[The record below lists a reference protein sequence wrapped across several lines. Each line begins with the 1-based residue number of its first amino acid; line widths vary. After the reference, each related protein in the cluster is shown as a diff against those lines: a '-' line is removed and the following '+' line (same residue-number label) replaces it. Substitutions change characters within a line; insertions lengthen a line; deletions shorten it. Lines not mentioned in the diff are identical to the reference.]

1 MGQLL
6 TQLGVTFTMSSGSG
20 GFWSLRA
27 NPASFPTIQ
36 SWPYATTA
44 RTPGIG
50 TLPCQ

>member
-1 MGQLL
+1 
-6 TQLGVTFTMSSGSG
+6 MSSGSG